1 MCMSKRSAD
10 RVSRVRA
17 SRERRNARTLAP
29 PPPTCLQNELPLP
42 GGTKRTRSL
51 MDFKPALAA
60 FNRQ

>member
-17 SRERRNARTLAP
+17 SRERCNARTLAP
-29 PPPTCLQNELPLP
+29 LPTCLQNELPLP

-51 MDFKPALAA
+51 MDFKPALVA

>member
-17 SRERRNARTLAP
+17 SRERRNARTLA